1 MVFGHPGS
9 GASTPAAS
17 TTPPKFDPNGTKV
30 VHLRCSRGEVA
41 VTSAPALRL
50 GPLGLSPKKDG
61 DDVAK
66 PTGDWKGLRMTVKT

>member
-66 PTGDWKGLRMTVKT
+66 PTGDWKGLRMTVKN